1 MVPTMRVS
9 SVLSDGLGRVA
20 PNPPTP
26 IQQGITSRVGASL
39 VVNPPW
45 GMVHVVT
52 GWGLAVGAAPAGS
65 SMLTV
70 LARGFTF
77 VRGFC
82 YSVGGHAR
90 ATAELRVSVEEFIP
104 VKSVG
109 PHSGPG
115 VIDLPDTGTEHA
127 EIAPLPTTMLG
138 TFRHGQTVW
147 GPRVI
152 IINQETSGLGVQYFE
167 SNAEPDDPG
176 LFTPITPGNFYR
188 VWILAFQ
195 DASCQANGDAT
206 SNIAFDFGPV
216 FFGFT

>member
-1 MVPTMRVS
+1 
-9 SVLSDGLGRVA
+9 
-20 PNPPTP
+20 
-26 IQQGITSRVGASL
+26 
-39 VVNPPW
+39 
-45 GMVHVVT
+45 
-52 GWGLAVGAAPAGS
+52 
-65 SMLTV
+65 MLTA

-90 ATAELRVSVEEFIP
+90 AYAELRVSVEEFIP

-167 SNAEPDDPG
+167 SNAEPDAPG
-176 LFTPITPGNFYR
+176 LFTPITPGNLYR